1 MQSDRPLW
9 TPSREFIDQTPMK
22 AFIDWCEQRFSKSFA
37 DYDAFHDW
45 SISEPADFWTAV
57 WDHCG
62 VIGEK
67 GERALIH
74 GDRMLEAR
82 FFPTRRSIS
91 RKTCCGIREAE
102 THWSSGARTRRNR
115 ACPLMN
121 CGRWCPGCNR
131 P

>member
-22 AFIDWCEQRFSKSFA
+22 EFIDWCEQRFSKSFA

-45 SISEPADFWTAV
+45 SISKRADFWTAV

-67 GERALIH
+67 GARALIH
-74 GDRMLEAR
+74 GDRMLDA
-82 FFPTRRSIS
+82 
-91 RKTCCGIREAE
+91 
-102 THWSSGARTRRNR
+102 ARTRRNR
-115 ACPLMN
+115 ACPLIN
-121 CGRWCPGCNR
+121 CGYWSRGCSR
-131 P
+131 L